1 MNLKGAVFLHTFS
14 NVSPPAQPAPSTLP
28 LARGREWCKLLS
40 LTAAGR
46 HESEPGGVM
55 ETLIEGF
62 GAPQQ
67 DNVLSRLALLREEQ
81 AKLRQ
86 VRLEF

>member
-1 MNLKGAVFLHTFS
+1 
-14 NVSPPAQPAPSTLP
+14 
-28 LARGREWCKLLS
+28 
-40 LTAAGR
+40 
-46 HESEPGGVM
+46 M